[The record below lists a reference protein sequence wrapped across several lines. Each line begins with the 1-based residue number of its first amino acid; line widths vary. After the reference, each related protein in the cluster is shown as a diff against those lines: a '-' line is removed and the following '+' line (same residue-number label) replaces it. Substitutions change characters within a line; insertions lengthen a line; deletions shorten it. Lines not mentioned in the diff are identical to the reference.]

1 MNGMDLIRSQR
12 GLISWLAPRLRLSQ
26 SSISMWQRIPAE
38 RAHEI
43 ERLTGIPRHLLRPDL
58 WTPPWRDGS
67 EAIPHR
73 RQRIKKT
80 DGELVQKDNAEAAI
94 A

>member
-1 MNGMDLIRSQR
+1 MDLIRSQR
-12 GLISWLAPRLRLSQ
+12 GLITWLAPRLRLSQ
-26 SSISMWQRIPAE
+26 SSISMWQRVPAE

-58 WTPPWRDGS
+58 WTPPWREGP
-67 EAIPHR
+67 EAAIPHR
-73 RQRIKKT
+73 RPRIKKT
-80 DGELVQKDNAEAAI
+80 DGDIDQKDSEEAAV